1 MNGVLVALFYA
12 KNRGGAKIDQS
23 YLDYLSE
30 ETMEASN
37 RSYLESVKDEG
48 IRMRILAM
56 QQATLL
62 TKVPKSKEQ

>member
-12 KNRGGAKIDQS
+12 KNRGGANIDQS

-30 ETMEASN
+30 ETMGESN
-37 RSYLESVKDEG
+37 CDFLTDVKDEG

-62 TKVPKSKEQ
+62 A